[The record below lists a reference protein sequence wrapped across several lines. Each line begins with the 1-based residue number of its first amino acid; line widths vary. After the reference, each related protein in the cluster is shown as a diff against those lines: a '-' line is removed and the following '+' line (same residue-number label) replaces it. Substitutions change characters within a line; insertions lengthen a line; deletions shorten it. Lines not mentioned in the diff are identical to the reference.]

1 MKAFYLTVVLSS
13 VSIFNLFS
21 EEEEKKEEK
30 NYATPVQ
37 ISFFAPVQL
46 APIDSDV
53 YGLRLALPY
62 GRNNKLFGL
71 DVGIWNQTNGNSYG
85 IQVAGLVA
93 SRKGRTCGLNVGG
106 LVNLSEGKE
115 YGISIAGLYNQADG
129 HITGLHLGVVTKAK
143 KATGLQLGL
152 INYCDD
158 LTGVQLGLINI
169 CSSSSIPFMLLI
181 NAKY

>member
-1 MKAFYLTVVLSS
+1 MKTFFLTALLSF
-13 VSIFNLFS
+13 VSLFNLFS
-21 EEEEKKEEK
+21 ESEEKR
-30 NYATPVQ
+30 YATPVQ
-37 ISFFAPVQL
+37 FSVFSPVQL
-46 APIDSDV
+46 APIESDV

-62 GRNNKLFGL
+62 GVNNKLFGL

-85 IQVAGLVA
+85 IQVAGLLA

-106 LVNLSEGKE
+106 LVNLSEGIE
-115 YGISIAGLYNQADG
+115 YGISIAGLYNQADA
-129 HITGLHLGVVTKAK
+129 HVTGLHLGVVNKAK

-158 LTGVQLGLINI
+158 LNGVQLGLINI
-169 CSSSSIPFMLLI
+169 CSSSAIPFMLII